1 MIKKQQFFFNMTAQQ
16 YREMMGGPRQ
26 PVQKESKYHAQK
38 TEVDGIKFDSKWEAE
53 RYSQLSAMQRAG
65 QIKDL
70 QRQVKFVLQDG
81 YVNNKGEKIRPICY
95 LADFQYTDNEGRQ
108 IVEDTK
114 SPATKTDV
122 FKIKK
127 KLFEAKFKDY
137 IFIEKYKK

>member
-1 MIKKQQFFFNMTAQQ
+1 MIKKRQFFYSMTAEE
-16 YREMMGGPRQ
+16 YRQMFLGERK
-26 PVQKESKYHAQK
+26 PVQKQSKYHAQK

-53 RYSQLSAMQRAG
+53 RYNQLSAMQRAG

-95 LADFQYTDNEGRQ
+95 IADFQYIDNEGRK